1 MEVADFVSE
10 QTGPNEPL
18 PDFCHALTGYEYNK
32 KEKVLRI
39 SRLSI
44 KMKKNKNYFY
54 FSIDKRRNL

>member
-18 PDFCHALTGYEYNK
+18 PDFCHALTGDEYITS
-32 KEKVLRI
+32 EKVLRI